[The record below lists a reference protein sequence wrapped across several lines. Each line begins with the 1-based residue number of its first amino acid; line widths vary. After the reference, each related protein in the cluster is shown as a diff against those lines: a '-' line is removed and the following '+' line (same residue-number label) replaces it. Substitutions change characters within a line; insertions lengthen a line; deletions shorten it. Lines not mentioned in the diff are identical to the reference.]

1 MTLFKNIKEMLKTL
15 NGAQDLLSE
24 MFEKRNAFSYEYE
37 MGVSFFNDATKIDKL
52 IEQEIIIKNGIYI
65 EIDEKY
71 LKFFEV
77 ILEVNEQI
85 STAFITDTISKIKES
100 IIYYFSENKEEK
112 KYTYVRKIK
121 SSLQE
126 IARIINRS
134 IIDLNRNIEN
144 TFKTETNYQIKF
156 SKLQDFDEK
165 RNQIKTLIEKTNDLI
180 KEEEKTFFSIA
191 TDNELSEIVNKLA
204 LQLGE
209 ARTSILETH
218 NQIIKYINQI
228 KYNTQLIEK
237 LKQVKYLKDQ
247 FELKSKTNFVAVL
260 EQDNALFLQRKP
272 TFSTRISL
280 SYLQTD
286 EGRDLTEKIAKK
298 FKNKTKIQKKIAQNI
313 SNEYL
318 QTEVKKEYFLDLEE
332 VKRGFMASGNNLFDF
347 VRLYDFKEKLDFGEK
362 MTVFCRLVSSY
373 EKEFIITDTFKTIDE
388 VEFALVYPK

>member
-165 RNQIKTLIEKTNDLI
+165 RSQIKTLIEKTNDLI

-362 MTVFCRLVSSY
+362 MTIFCRLVSSY